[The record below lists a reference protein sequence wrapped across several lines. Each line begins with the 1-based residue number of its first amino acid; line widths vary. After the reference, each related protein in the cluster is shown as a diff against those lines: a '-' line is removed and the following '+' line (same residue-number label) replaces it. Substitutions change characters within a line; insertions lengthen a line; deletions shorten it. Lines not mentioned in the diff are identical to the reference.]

1 MGLRKDCTA
10 MVVASAAVAGAAAG
24 AVIGAKYGAATGTL
38 FLPLIALQPTPNA
51 SPSRLIPRPPKV
63 SS

>member
-10 MVVASAAVAGAAAG
+10 MVVASAAVAGAAA
-24 AVIGAKYGAATGTL
+24 GAKYGAATGTL